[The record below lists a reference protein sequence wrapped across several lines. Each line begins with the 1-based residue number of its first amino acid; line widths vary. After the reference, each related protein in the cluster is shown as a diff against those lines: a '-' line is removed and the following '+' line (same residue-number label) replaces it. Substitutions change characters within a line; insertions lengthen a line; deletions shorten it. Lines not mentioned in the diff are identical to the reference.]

1 MHGNALSSLQ
11 LGVLWMVLGACR
23 TSAWQRAMCVPRTV
37 QRPSDI
43 LNASEPFRL
52 ALRVEKSD
60 I

>member
-1 MHGNALSSLQ
+1 
-11 LGVLWMVLGACR
+11 
-23 TSAWQRAMCVPRTV
+23 MCVPRTV